1 MHSRVCSVLKK
12 KPPCVEAEATAC
24 ESPRSC
30 AKSYPVKE
38 EAGVLWVWPTA
49 GADAWLEAST
59 VPVATAAAE
68 FGELPG
74 DWGMVELPVGRGPV
88 VLPDSS
94 GLLIRMN

>member
-1 MHSRVCSVLKK
+1 MYVNVNA
-12 KPPCVEAEATAC
+12 PPCAEAEATAC

-49 GADAWLEAST
+49 GADAWLEASA

-74 DWGMVELPVGRGPV
+74 DWGMVELPVGRASRPR
-88 VLPDSS
+88 SS
-94 GLLIRMN
+94 GLLIRMI